1 MNQHRF
7 MNKKRMT
14 PTKRKRLKDKQSA
27 DLLTIQLLALI
38 DELHKHKDSVSVGDL
53 IKKLNNEN
61 NGHN

>member
-1 MNQHRF
+1 MNR
-7 MNKKRMT
+7 KKKLI
-14 PTKRKRLKDKQSA
+14 PTKRKRLKDKESA
-27 DLLTIQLLALI
+27 DMLTIQLLLMI

>member
-1 MNQHRF
+1 MNR
-7 MNKKRMT
+7 KKKFI
-14 PTKRKRLKDKQSA
+14 PTKRKRLKDKESA
-27 DLLTIQLLALI
+27 DMLTIQLLLMI

>member
-1 MNQHRF
+1 MR
-7 MNKKRMT
+7 KKQMI
-14 PTKRKRLKDKQSA
+14 PTKRKRLKDKESA
-27 DLLTIQLLALI
+27 DMLTIQLLLMI

>member
-1 MNQHRF
+1 MNLCRF

-38 DELHKHKDSVSVGDL
+38 DELHKHKDAVSLSDL
-53 IKKLNNEN
+53 IKKINDKIME
-61 NGHN
+61 

>member
-1 MNQHRF
+1 MR
-7 MNKKRMT
+7 KKYMI
-14 PTKRKRLKDKQSA
+14 PTKRKRLKEKQSA
-27 DLLTIQLLALI
+27 DMLTIQLLLMI

>member
-1 MNQHRF
+1 MNR
-7 MNKKRMT
+7 KKKFI
-14 PTKRKRLKDKQSA
+14 PTKRKRMKDKQSA
-27 DLLTIQLLALI
+27 DMLTIQLLLMI

>member
-1 MNQHRF
+1 M
-7 MNKKRMT
+7 KKKKFI
-14 PTKRKRLKDKQSA
+14 PTKRKRMKDKQSA
-27 DLLTIQLLALI
+27 DMLTIQLLLMI

>member
-1 MNQHRF
+1 
-7 MNKKRMT
+7 MT

-27 DLLTIQLLALI
+27 DLLTIQLLMLI

-53 IKKLNNEN
+53 IKNLNNEN

>member
-1 MNQHRF
+1 MR
-7 MNKKRMT
+7 KKYMI
-14 PTKRKRLKDKQSA
+14 PTKRKRLKDKESA
-27 DLLTIQLLALI
+27 DMLTIQLLLMI